1 MPPHPHPGS
10 HSTAVHFMK
19 TASRCC
25 ANLVTWW
32 SPTSRVNSSKAKTI
46 SCSSCVSRA
55 YAQPCLQITCKCLRK
70 ESLSWPHVR
79 HQCNCYYCTTQPQ
92 QCTATKQPS
101 LLFQPSFLQ
110 SCKQTLLLPS
120 LNKRGN
126 GLISTISYFVALSWP
141 SHFTLVLSSV
151 KWKPLLLIY
160 PQAREH
166 LRMQVFKKVT
176 GQKQ

>member
-32 SPTSRVNSSKAKTI
+32 SPTSSVNSSKAKTI

-70 ESLSWPHVR
+70 ESFSLPHFR
-79 HQCNCYYCTTQPQ
+79 HQYNCYYCTNQLQ
-92 QCTATKQPS
+92 QFTATKQPS

-110 SCKQTLLLPS
+110 SCKTDIIITFIEQKRKRSYFYHLVFCGVVLAKS
-120 LNKRGN
+120 LHFGFVFCKMEAIVAD
-126 GLISTISYFVALSWP
+126 ISTGQGTPENA
-141 SHFTLVLSSV
+141 SV
-151 KWKPLLLIY
+151 
-160 PQAREH
+160 
-166 LRMQVFKKVT
+166 
-176 GQKQ
+176 QKGD